1 MFEKLT
7 DHVYVY
13 PFERYTDRPNIGLIV
28 GEKYALLFEAGNSA
42 NHVELIKKDLAH
54 IISTDAHNMTS
65 RPPQMSVCLPFLQ
78 KHCDAVTVRA
88 LTWDNACRVIRD
100 ELI

>member
-1 MFEKLT
+1 MFEKIA

-42 NHVELIKKDLAH
+42 NHVELIKKDLADQGLPRPDFVA
-54 IISTDAHNMTS
+54 IS
-65 RPPQMSVCLPFLQ
+65 QIG
-78 KHCDAVTVRA
+78 RA
-88 LTWDNACRVIRD
+88 SCRERV
-100 ELI
+100 